1 MEKKKNPISYTGK
14 EKRLGTKS
22 KYLLIHLHMVK
33 RFKRI
38 HWFLFHCYMQAKE
51 QGEEEKKKPF
61 PIHGVEIHFI
71 PFALEGEIVSSPNIK
86 PK

>member
-1 MEKKKNPISYTGK
+1 MLKFIRVEKKSYSGK

-22 KYLLIHLHMVK
+22 NHLLIHLHMVK

-51 QGEEEKKKPF
+51 QGEKKPF
-61 PIHGVEIHFI
+61 PIHGVEIRFL
-71 PFALEGEIVSSPNIK
+71 PFALGARNRFLF
-86 PK
+86 